1 MGIEESRVGQ
11 TSGAT
16 ETGAWAATWEHLADG
31 VLGTAACT
39 GCAGCVLA
47 CPRRVLDLDQDAWE
61 PRLAPTAWVEGDGGR
76 CVYSGR
82 GCDLCARACP
92 RLGAWED
99 DADRAVRG
107 RVREADEVL
116 GIHRGI
122 SLVAATDSDI
132 AAAGQDGG
140 LASALL
146 IYALEHGVIDAAL
159 VSGVD
164 AGLHP
169 RPLIA
174 RNRAEVLAAAG
185 SRYTFSPNLLAARE
199 IGPHEVA
206 RLGLVAVGCQA
217 SVPAVARSRGARRLA
232 GRFALTI
239 GLLCSRTFTDGLF
252 TGLLAQY
259 GTPRAGVTR
268 MNIKGKLQVWTGSSW
283 VGPPDLEVAL
293 KECDPFDRPGC
304 RHCPDFTAAHADI
317 SLGGIGR
324 HARMTLAIVRSD
336 LGANLLAAM
345 EHDGW
350 IRLRDAAADDPEAVA
365 LVTRMA
371 SRQRRRWAALAS
383 GTEGIDPGPGRL
395 PPAGPA
401 TVSPPGPPASAAGPL

>member
-1 MGIEESRVGQ
+1 MDESGR
-11 TSGAT
+11 A
-16 ETGAWAATWEHLADG
+16 TGAGAFAATWEHLAWA
-31 VLGTAACT
+31 VLGTGACT

-47 CPRRVLDLDQDAWE
+47 CPRGVLDLDQDLWE
-61 PRLAPTAWVEGDGGR
+61 PRLAVAAQVEGDGGR
-76 CVYSGR
+76 CAYSAR

-92 RLGAWED
+92 RFGAWED

-107 RVREADEVL
+107 RARTAGEVL

-122 SLVAATDSDI
+122 FLAGATDPGI

-169 RPLIA
+169 RPVIA
-174 RNRAEVLAAAG
+174 RNRTEVLAAAG
-185 SRYTFSPNLLAARE
+185 SRYTFSPHLLAARE
-199 IGPHEVA
+199 IAPREAA

-252 TGLLAQY
+252 TGLLGPTY
-259 GTPRAGVTR
+259 GIPREQVTR
-268 MNIKGKLQVWTGSSW
+268 MNIKGRLQVWTGSPW
-283 VGPPDLEVAL
+283 VGPPDLEVPL

-324 HARMTLAIVRSD
+324 HARMTLALVRSD
-336 LGANLLAAM
+336 LGAGLLEAM
-345 EHDGW
+345 ARDGW
-350 IRLRDAAADDPEAVA
+350 ITVRDAGEDDPEAVA

-371 SRQRRRWAALAS
+371 SRQRRRWSALAAAVA
-383 GTEGIDPGPGRL
+383 GIDPGPGRL
-395 PPAGPA
+395 PPAGPGP
-401 TVSPPGPPASAAGPL
+401 VSPPGPPGSGAGPL